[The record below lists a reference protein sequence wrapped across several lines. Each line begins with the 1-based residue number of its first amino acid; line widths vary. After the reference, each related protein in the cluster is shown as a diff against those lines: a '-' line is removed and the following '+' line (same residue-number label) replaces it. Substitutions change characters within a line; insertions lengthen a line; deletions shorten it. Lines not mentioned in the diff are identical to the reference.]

1 MLGHGCSM
9 MSGHALLLLSCSAYD
24 KNGGTPAFRRICRHD
39 YFYFNLKMLSEL
51 AGISTSAP
59 FLLVVMKL
67 STG

>member
-1 MLGHGCSM
+1 MLLPFQGAMIHTIDPGRCP
-9 MSGHALLLLSCSAYD
+9 GLGAFGLSARFNYI
-24 KNGGTPAFRRICRHD
+24 G
-39 YFYFNLKMLSEL
+39 YFNLKMLSEL